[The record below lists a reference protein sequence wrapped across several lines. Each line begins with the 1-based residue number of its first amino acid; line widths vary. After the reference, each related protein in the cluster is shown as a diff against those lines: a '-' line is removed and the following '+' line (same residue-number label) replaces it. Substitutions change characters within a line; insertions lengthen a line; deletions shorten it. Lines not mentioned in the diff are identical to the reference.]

1 MLHGQV
7 KNNMEYCRKRQIVLT
22 IEMIDL
28 GFQEADLSRAGSPF
42 LEVGSYWLMAQL
54 ALHTCPSSLR
64 SEICI
69 LGCSSFTSHQ
79 ICYSGLCP
87 PSTSWRGGCN
97 VHCRTLIGPVGTLF
111 NKAWGLLQ
119 KLNILGPSV
128 SVKPPGFPGDLLPSI
143 KTAAGRPWQHPVLN
157 YLRSLCSP
165 LLVAP
170 VNCQGS
176 LACRRHPSVLHSLMP
191 LRPRHTTARVC
202 VTPLPKITIFSV
214 LLFCWRT
221 CSSVS
226 VSRLLAFE
234 PISPWCRP

>member
-119 KLNILGPSV
+119 KLNKYPRALRLSQTPWIPRGPLAQYKDSC
-128 SVKPPGFPGDLLPSI
+128 
-143 KTAAGRPWQHPVLN
+143 W
-157 YLRSLCSP
+157 SP
-165 LLVAP
+165 LAAPCAQLPQELVQPPPCCSSELPRISRLQAAP
-170 VNCQGS
+170 FT
-176 LACRRHPSVLHSLMP
+176 P
-191 LRPRHTTARVC
+191 
-202 VTPLPKITIFSV
+202 PLPDAPQAQAHHCQSV
-214 LLFCWRT
+214 CDP
-221 CSSVS
+221 S
-226 VSRLLAFE
+226 A
-234 PISPWCRP
+234 